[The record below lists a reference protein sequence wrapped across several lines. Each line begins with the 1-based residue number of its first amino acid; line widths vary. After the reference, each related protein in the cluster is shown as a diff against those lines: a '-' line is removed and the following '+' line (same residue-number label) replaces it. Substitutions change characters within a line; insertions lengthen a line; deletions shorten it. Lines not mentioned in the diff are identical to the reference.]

1 MTSLNKIFVKKPTKL
16 NVTQS
21 FANNFNFI
29 KMFPYTKNFSKSR
42 TQFND
47 PNEFRKSLFD
57 VCVCSCFG

>member
-1 MTSLNKIFVKKPTKL
+1 M

-21 FANNFNFI
+21 FANNITFI
-29 KMFPYTKNFSKSR
+29 KMFPYTKNSSKSR

-57 VCVCSCFG
+57 VCLFMLWLKIMYSPLEVM